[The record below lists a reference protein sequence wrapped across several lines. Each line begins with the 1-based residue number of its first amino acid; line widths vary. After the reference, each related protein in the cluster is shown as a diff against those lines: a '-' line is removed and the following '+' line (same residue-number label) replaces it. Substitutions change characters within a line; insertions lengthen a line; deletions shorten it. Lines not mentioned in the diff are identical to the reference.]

1 MTFHSPIW
9 LYAALAAAAVLALA
23 ALRARAARR
32 KALAKF
38 ASQRLMP
45 ELTRTVSAP
54 KIIVK
59 NALAFCA
66 VMLIFAALARPQWGY
81 RWEETKTRGIDIIF
95 AVDTSNSMLAED
107 VKPDRLERAKLS
119 VLDLVNILQGDRI
132 GIVAFSGQAFLQCP
146 LTLDYDAFRM
156 SLEALDTN
164 VIQRGGTNIS
174 AAIEEAEIAFS
185 STSNRKIIVLISD
198 GEELE
203 DSALEAAKRA
213 AKSGVVIYALGV
225 GGAAGEFI
233 PVRDESG
240 GTTLLKDEAGNPV
253 RSRLN
258 EKTLTEI
265 AKATG
270 GFYEP
275 LTADGMDTIYNEG
288 LKKIPSQELSSRMRQ
303 LAIERFQIPL
313 GLAILLLSLSSLVGT
328 RKFFA
333 RSGGGAAAVLLAAAV
348 AFQPGGARAQERG
361 EGEGAEEIP
370 AHSDAPPPKPEK
382 PKYSAPE
389 NPDSR
394 DLFNLGVDAREAG
407 DAEGAREFFL
417 AAAKLSPDDFPLH
430 SAVYYNIGNIDYAAA
445 KAASAKMQSP
455 QNLSQKIGSAF
466 AQSEQAASEGTQTLR
481 EGLKLLEVE
490 SAALKAAKN
499 EAAKKAA
506 LGKSPLKDKNFQEK
520 LKKAIAACEASAK
533 LSEET
538 ASAAAAAKN
547 QWEDLEKMI
556 EAPVAEYSDALLLD
570 PSNSDAENNLR
581 AAQSAAAAA
590 KKEAAN
596 VGRISEESAPAL
608 AKIKES
614 QTKLAEE
621 LKKLLRDDNQ
631 QNQQNEQNQQNQQN
645 QQNDQ
650 NRQQQNDNQQQQ
662 NQQDKQ
668 DKQNQQDN
676 QKQNQS
682 GQNQKDRNKGERQN
696 RDSQNSRDGQD
707 KREEKRQDNTPQK
720 EEKKPEDRGR
730 DSSGESERRGDPGQN
745 AQRQKPENK
754 KDEQAVD
761 NSKKSGDKKGEKLP
775 SPSEGREE
783 LPAPKTEAAQAAR
796 AAEERENV
804 RKSEGAMTRAEA
816 RQLLDSMKDDEK
828 FLPLRGFGTQKQ
840 RYESSYKDW

>member
-213 AKSGVVIYALGV
+213 AKNGVVIYALGV

-333 RSGGGAAAVLLAAAV
+333 RSGGGTAAMLLAAII
-348 AFQPGGARAQERG
+348 AFQPGSARAQEG
-361 EGEGAEEIP
+361 DESESAEEVP
-370 AHSDAPPPKPEK
+370 AHSDAPLPKPEE
-382 PKYSAPE
+382 PKYSVPE

-394 DLFNLGVDAREAG
+394 DFFNLGVDAREAG
-407 DAEGAREFFL
+407 DEDGAREFFL

-455 QNLSQKIGSAF
+455 QKLSQKIGSAF
-466 AQSEQAASEGTQTLR
+466 AQSEQAASEGTQTLS
-481 EGLKLLEVE
+481 EGLKLLEGE
-490 SAALKAAKN
+490 SAALRAAKD

-506 LGKSPLKDKNFQEK
+506 LDKSPLKDKNFQEK

-538 ASAAAAAKN
+538 AHAAAAAKN
-547 QWEDLEKMI
+547 QWDNLEKMI

-581 AAQSAAAAA
+581 AARSAAAAA

-631 QNQQNEQNQQNQQN
+631 QNQQDQQNRQD
-645 QQNDQ
+645 DQ
-650 NRQQQNDNQQQQ
+650 NRQNDNQQQQ
-662 NQQDKQ
+662 NQQDNKQ
-668 DKQNQQDN
+668 DNQNRQDE
-676 QKQNQS
+676 QKQNQG
-682 GQNQKDRNKGERQN
+682 GQNQKDRNKDENQN
-696 RDSQNSRDGQD
+696 RDSQNGRDGQD
-707 KREEKRQDNTPQK
+707 RREEKRRDDTPQK
-720 EEKKPEDRGR
+720 EKDKPEDRGR
-730 DSSGESERRGDPGQN
+730 DSRGESEKRGDPGQN

-754 KDEQAVD
+754 KGEQAVD
-761 NSKKSGDKKGEKLP
+761 NSKKSGDKKEEKLP

-783 LPAPKTEAAQAAR
+783 LPAPKDEAAQAAR
-796 AAEERENV
+796 AAEERENA